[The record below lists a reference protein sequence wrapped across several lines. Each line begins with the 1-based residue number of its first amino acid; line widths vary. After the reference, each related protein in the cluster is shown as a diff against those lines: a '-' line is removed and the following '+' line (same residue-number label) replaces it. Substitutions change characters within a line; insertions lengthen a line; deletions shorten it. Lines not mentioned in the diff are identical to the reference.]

1 MNEINNETERLRHNY
16 KSEKI
21 RILFIGESAPDR
33 GTFFYRE
40 NSGLYRE
47 MKKAFEIHYGPIDNF
62 LSWFKTNG
70 FFLDDLVLTPVNK
83 KARKERNHFHIISAK
98 GLSSRIQEY
107 KPIEIIGLLK
117 DKNFQKAVSNAA
129 TQAGYNVKTFLPFA
143 GMGHQ
148 KSFQKELS
156 QILQGISL

>member
-1 MNEINNETERLRHNY
+1 MNEIHNETERRRHSY
-16 KSEKI
+16 KPEKI

-47 MKKAFEIHYGPIDNF
+47 MKKGFESQYGSIDDF

-70 FFLDDLVLTPVNK
+70 FFLDDLVLAPVNK
-83 KARKERNHFHIISAK
+83 KARKERNHFHTISAND
-98 GLSSRIQEY
+98 LRSRIQQY

-117 DKNFQKAVSNAA
+117 NKSFQKAVSNAA
-129 TQAGYNVKTFLPFA
+129 TQAGCNVKTFLPFA

-148 KSFQKELS
+148 KSFQKEFS
-156 QILQGISL
+156 QILQGIPL